1 MKFIHISDLHIG
13 KRLKEYSLAD
23 DQKYIL
29 AEILSVIEKERPD
42 AVLIAGDVYDKS
54 VPTAEAVTV
63 FDEFLF
69 ELSNSGTKVFIIS
82 GNHDSA
88 ERLSFA
94 SRLMKDAGVYISR
107 SFNGALDS
115 VTLTDEYGE
124 CDVYMLPFVK
134 PSSVRRFYPEREIE
148 SYTDAV
154 EACLCGIDKNAEG
167 RRVLITHQFVTG
179 ASRTES
185 EEISVGGADNV
196 DSAVFEGFDY
206 VALGH
211 IHRAQSA
218 GAENIR
224 YSGTPLKYS
233 FSECRDEKSVTVVE
247 LREKGNVEIRTVPL
261 KPLRDMFELRGS
273 YGELMSK
280 SFYDGKDFRDAYL
293 KITLTDEDDIP
304 DAMAKMRVVYPG
316 ILTLRYDNTRASK
329 TEETDELDRARVKSP
344 AELFSDFYEMRS
356 GKSMSEYQRAIIDK
370 MTEEIWED
378 LNATC

>member
-13 KRLKEYSLAD
+13 KRLKEHSLFD

-29 AEILSVIEKERPD
+29 GEILSVTEKERPD
-42 AVLIAGDVYDKS
+42 AVLIAGDIYDKS

-63 FDEFLF
+63 FDDFLF
-69 ELSNSGTKVFIIS
+69 ELSKSGTKVFIIS

-107 SFNGALDS
+107 SFNGAPDS

-124 CDVYMLPFVK
+124 CNVYMLPFVK
-134 PSSVRRFYPEREIE
+134 PASVRRFYPEREIE

-154 EACLCGIDKNAEG
+154 DACLCGIDKNGEG

-185 EEISVGGADNV
+185 EELSVGGADNV
-196 DSAVFEGFDY
+196 DIEVFEGFDY

-261 KPLRDMFELRGS
+261 KPLCDMFELRGS

-280 SFYDGKDFRDAYL
+280 SFYDGKDFRGAYL
-293 KITLTDEDDIP
+293 RITLTDEEDIP

-316 ILTLRYDNTRASK
+316 ILTLRYDNTRTSK
-329 TEETDELDRARVKSP
+329 TEETEELDGARVKSP
-344 AELFSDFYEMRS
+344 AELFADFYEMRS
-356 GKSMSEYQRAIIDK
+356 GKPMSEYQRGIIDK
-370 MTEEIWED
+370 MTEEIWEV
-378 LNATC
+378 